1 MTRQLSA
8 RSAIQ
13 RAKDS
18 PTINRMEELIAKAPQ
33 VEFPL
38 IHRFTPG
45 LYIREIFMPA
55 GAVLTS
61 KIHKTEH
68 PFVISK
74 GRVSVYSEGQGVEM
88 LVAPHTG
95 VTKPGTRRVLCI
107 HEDTVWITFHPTQ
120 ETDLEVIEQLLIEPH
135 DIGRPVTAGI
145 ERAAGPLAALIDA
158 RGGV

>member
-1 MTRQLSA
+1 MTRQLSVKG
-8 RSAIQ
+8 SVQ
-13 RAKDS
+13 RAKES
-18 PTINRMEELIAKAPQ
+18 PTINRMEELIAAAPQ

-38 IHRFTPG
+38 VHRFTPG

-55 GAVLTS
+55 GSVLTS

-68 PFVISK
+68 PFVISQ
-74 GRVSVYSEGQGVEM
+74 GRVSVYIDGQGVEE

-95 VTKPGTRRVLCI
+95 VTKPGTRRVLCV
-107 HEDTVWITFHPTQ
+107 HEDTIWITFHPTQ

-145 ERAAGPLAALIDA
+145 EQAVGPLAALIEE